1 MNEYNPHRH
10 AEGTQEDR
18 HPQPHEGTNPPKHT
32 NYFNLSGR
40 TAIVTGG
47 LGLLGQRFCKALADC
62 GAQVAVVDL
71 DQAKVEDFAHE
82 LADSYDTYCIGVACD
97 VSDPESV
104 ARMVDAVVGQQHHI
118 DILLNNAATK
128 TDNMGEFFAPFETY
142 SLTQWRKV
150 MSVNLDGMFLVA
162 QAVGKWMIEQNTG
175 GSVIQTSSIYGELGP
190 DERIYEGS
198 QYLGMPINT
207 PAVYSASKA
216 GVIGLSKYLATRW
229 APYGIRV
236 NTLTPGGMESGQNDC
251 FIQKYANRVPLG
263 RMGRPDEL
271 TGAVLYLASD
281 ASSYVTGHNL
291 IVDGGLHAW

>member
-1 MNEYNPHRH
+1 MKDYNQEKNHEYQ
-10 AEGTQEDR
+10 QEDVNQQR
-18 HPQPHEGTNPPKHT
+18 QRGSSKPSST
-32 NYFNLSGR
+32 NYLDLSGR

-47 LGLLGQRFCKALADC
+47 LGLLGRRFGKALADC

-71 DQAKVEDFAHE
+71 DQTAAEAFACE
-82 LADSYDTYCIGVACD
+82 LADSYKTDCIGVACD

-104 ARMVDAVVGQQHHI
+104 KRMVSTVIGQLHHI

-128 TDNMGEFFAPFETY
+128 TDNIGEFFAPFESY

-162 QAVGKWMIEQNTG
+162 QAVGNRMIEQHTG
-175 GSVIQTSSIYGELGP
+175 GAIVQTSSIYGELGP

-198 QYLGMPINT
+198 HYLGMPINT
-207 PAVYSASKA
+207 PAVYSTSKA
-216 GVIGLSKYLATRW
+216 GVIGLTKYLATRW
-229 APYGIRV
+229 APHGIRV
-236 NTLTPGGMESGQNDC
+236 NTLTPGGIQSGQNDC
-251 FIQKYANRVPLG
+251 FVQKYANRVPFG
-263 RMGRPDEL
+263 RMGKPDEL